1 LAQDARIVNAARE
14 PIRRSLFL
22 SQTRPKAAHPGIE
35 PDNSALLGKNIFVNA
50 NRFTAASFFRKEN
63 HMAIS
68 KTEIQAAVEDACQMF
83 KGAITNCQQM
93 IRSLEAQIL
102 RSQETLNALQA
113 QPNPDQDAIDQ
124 IKQII
129 AALQDQL
136 SDQQNALTG
145 AENDYEIHC
154 TPQPTTPTR

>member
-1 LAQDARIVNAARE
+1 M
-14 PIRRSLFL
+14 P
-22 SQTRPKAAHPGIE
+22 TH
-35 PDNSALLGKNIFVNA
+35 LLQH
-50 NRFTAASFFRKEN
+50 SFQKEDQ
-63 HMAIS
+63 MAIS

-83 KGAITNCQQM
+83 KGAVTNCQQM

-102 RSQETLNALQA
+102 RSESTLNELQA
-113 QPNPDQDAIDQ
+113 QTDPDQAAIDQ

-154 TPQPTTPTR
+154 TPQPATPTK

>member
-1 LAQDARIVNAARE
+1 MATSNA
-14 PIRRSLFL
+14 
-22 SQTRPKAAHPGIE
+22 
-35 PDNSALLGKNIFVNA
+35 
-50 NRFTAASFFRKEN
+50 
-63 HMAIS
+63 
-68 KTEIQAAVEDACQMF
+68 EIQAAVEDACQMF

-102 RSQETLNALQA
+102 RSEATLNGLESQA
-113 QPNPDQDAIDQ
+113 NPDQDAINQ
-124 IKQII
+124 IKAII

-154 TPQPTTPTR
+154 TPQPTK